1 MINLILIITLALSSA
16 EGESGNLTNIIAL
29 KFKTYKEPYDESTEL
44 KISSII
50 KNHIY
55 TEIEI
60 GNQLLVASFNTDEYG
75 FYMTDEDCLEQSN
88 YIIQKS
94 KTFTNASHFDEGGFG
109 YASEILSLYRDINFK
124 IKLDGYYEK
133 MYISKYN
140 NNKQCAVFGL
150 KIKEHE
156 SNWDSKPN
164 FINTYHKHGN
174 ILNYKW
180 TMKYETDDEGTLVV
194 GDSPVNY
201 DPSFKNKKYTEFST
215 NGAEKNSLAAF
226 GITFDEITINKEVL
240 GTNLKVYFYHEY
252 NAIIVTSYYLNII
265 KEEFFKDYFNKSICR
280 EIWEYGKYGGI
291 CCHKNFTEKNMKSF
305 PTIYFKSV
313 DLNYI
318 FELNY
323 KDLFTEEKDGN
334 LYFLMITEINGDNS
348 IKFGKPFLKKYT
360 FTVDNDISKISY
372 LVIEKEKKKPISIT
386 ILIIII
392 CAISFIFIIAII
404 FLIYKLLTKKGKKR
418 ANELDDDYEYMT
430 KEEENKD
437 NSNDP
442 QIPLANNLGV

>member
-1 MINLILIITLALSSA
+1 
-16 EGESGNLTNIIAL
+16 
-29 KFKTYKEPYDESTEL
+29 
-44 KISSII
+44 
-50 KNHIY
+50 
-55 TEIEI
+55 
-60 GNQLLVASFNTDEYG
+60 
-75 FYMTDEDCLEQSN
+75 
-88 YIIQKS
+88 
-94 KTFTNASHFDEGGFG
+94 
-109 YASEILSLYRDINFK
+109 
-124 IKLDGYYEK
+124 

-150 KIKEHE
+150 KIKERE
-156 SNWDSKPN
+156 SEWDSKPN
-164 FINTYHKHGN
+164 FIKTYHKHGN

-201 DPSFKNKKYTEFST
+201 DPSFKNKNYIEYST
-215 NGAEKNSLAAF
+215 IGVEKNGLPAF
-226 GITFDEITINKEVL
+226 GITFDEITVNNTVL
-240 GTNLKVYFYHEY
+240 NTNLRVYFYHEY
-252 NAIIVTSYYLNII
+252 NAIIVTTYYIDKL
-265 KEEFFKDYFNKSICR
+265 KEEFFKDYFNKSICKQKF
-280 EIWEYGKYGGI
+280 EYGKYGCI
-291 CCHKNFTEKNMKSF
+291 YCYKNFTEEDMKSF

-334 LYFLMITEINGDNS
+334 LYFLMITEINGDNL

-360 FTVDNDISKISY
+360 FIVDNENNKISTFA
-372 LVIEKEKKKPISIT
+372 IGEEKKKPLSIT

-392 CAISFIFIIAII
+392 SAISFVFILAII
-404 FLIYKLLTKKGKKR
+404 FLVYKLLTKKGKKR
-418 ANELDDDYEYMT
+418 ANELDDEYEYMT